1 MRYATFAPKSRFND
15 AKSAISQ
22 PMKGNDQESD
32 PDETM
37 LPHHERYTTD
47 RHGDTD
53 EVAHELQEEKRE
65 LVHRPQ
71 SHNHSI
77 RSCHCCTPDTGCGT
91 IYTSD
96 DRGIVYSKSLERH
109 LYTKTGGDTDFTN
122 VTSLRGVFIT
132 SVLSEDNS
140 IYSVITFDQG
150 GEWSRINKPENTECD
165 STAKDKA
172 RCSLHIHAQYSMS
185 QNLAVPLPPMSES
198 NAIGIVI
205 AHGSVGDA
213 VSIAS
218 PSVYLSDDGG
228 YSWAQVLEGPH
239 HYAILDSG
247 GLIVAI
253 QQSDEPVNTIKFS
266 TDEGQCWLSYN
277 FSNDPLMFTGLASEP
292 GARSLNV
299 TVWGYQ
305 PGLFH
310 RIWMSYT
317 IDFAALLKK
326 SCEDDDY
333 TTWLA
338 HSTDV
343 GAPSDGCVLGYKEHY
358 QRLKKLSMCQNGR
371 DYLVS
376 RESVNCN
383 CTLDDY
389 MCDFGYFRKEN
400 ESTCVEQP
408 ELQGHELDLCIN
420 GEEEKLTTNGYRK
433 IPGDKC
439 IGGIS
444 PVRQETDMKKK
455 CTNDLSDSSTP
466 GKTSKQAS
474 AIPLILSVVVVLL
487 FVVAAAIFII
497 KKYVCG
503 GRFLVHRYSVL
514 RQNMDTHGDE
524 HLDTNIGGPCQRSG
538 YHDDSD
544 EVRKGR
550 SAGKRDS
557 PTTAAAGIG
566 TRGSAGT
573 DGNQGKHRVTK
584 RGPALSYPMFT
595 LVTGIVGRWR
605 AVCVTALQRPNSDA
619 AAIRIVVGIAA
630 ASLSVTVPL
639 RPLHIKRR
647 CSDTDND
654 PDRCSVAVW
663 SLESCHTDRSPATND
678 AALRSASLLS
688 SCTGCEP
695 ESRAVTSPLCF
706 PAHSQYRRRAEHSA
720 GGQTAVDESTFTLST
735 CDRRDRV
742 WRCRGERSAACNILQ
757 HDRFGSGSVMMW
769 GGISLEGRTALH
781 VLARGS
787 LTAIRYRD
795 EILRPLVR
803 PYAGAVGPGFLLMQ
817 DNARPHVAG
826 LCQQFL
832 QDEGIEAMDWPARSP
847 DLNRIEHIWNIM
859 SSTIHQRHVA
869 P

>member
-1 MRYATFAPKSRFND
+1 MAFLAGTGLRALVFLVSVWTARALLPSGQLDGRSVVWRRDAPWLSRVRRSAAPDTSPGTDGTCHQPMAVQEVLRNETHPGTFDPSGELSLVWVGDETGVILVLTTYRLPLILVTYGQSKLYRSEDYGKTFSDVTALIKDTYIHTDFGMGLGPENSGRVVLVADVSGKSRGGRIFRSSD
-15 AKSAISQ
+15 FAKSFIQTDLPFHPLKPVSYNAEDPKCLLLISDQ
-22 PMKGNDQESD
+22 HDLWISKDFGETWTSIHKFVCSAKWGPRDMIFLTTTTANESCSDWSGLASSLTMKRTSD
-32 PDETM
+32 FGKTFKVLKEHVHSFGSWGCFLLASVM
-37 LPHHERYTTD
+37 EED
-47 RHGDTD
+47 RLKRRIHVSQNQGDTWNMAQLPAVTHEQFYSVLAASDDLVFIHVDD
-53 EVAHELQEEKRE
+53 EG
-65 LVHRPQ
+65 
-71 SHNHSI
+71 
-77 RSCHCCTPDTGCGT
+77 DTGCGT

-544 EVRKGR
+544 E
-550 SAGKRDS
+550 D
-557 PTTAAAGIG
+557 
-566 TRGSAGT
+566 
-573 DGNQGKHRVTK
+573 
-584 RGPALSYPMFT
+584 L
-595 LVTGIVGRWR
+595 
-605 AVCVTALQRPNSDA
+605 
-619 AAIRIVVGIAA
+619 
-630 ASLSVTVPL
+630 
-639 RPLHIKRR
+639 
-647 CSDTDND
+647 
-654 PDRCSVAVW
+654 
-663 SLESCHTDRSPATND
+663 LE
-678 AALRSASLLS
+678 
-688 SCTGCEP
+688 
-695 ESRAVTSPLCF
+695 
-706 PAHSQYRRRAEHSA
+706 
-720 GGQTAVDESTFTLST
+720 
-735 CDRRDRV
+735 
-742 WRCRGERSAACNILQ
+742 
-757 HDRFGSGSVMMW
+757 
-769 GGISLEGRTALH
+769 
-781 VLARGS
+781 
-787 LTAIRYRD
+787 
-795 EILRPLVR
+795 
-803 PYAGAVGPGFLLMQ
+803 
-817 DNARPHVAG
+817 
-826 LCQQFL
+826 
-832 QDEGIEAMDWPARSP
+832 
-847 DLNRIEHIWNIM
+847 
-859 SSTIHQRHVA
+859 
-869 P
+869 